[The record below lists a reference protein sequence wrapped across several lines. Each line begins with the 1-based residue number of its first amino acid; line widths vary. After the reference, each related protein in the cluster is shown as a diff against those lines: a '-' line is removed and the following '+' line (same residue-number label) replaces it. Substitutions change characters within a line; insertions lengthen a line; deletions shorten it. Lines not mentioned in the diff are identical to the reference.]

1 MQAAAAPA
9 KRAHVA
15 AAIAIGLTMP
25 AVVPNVI
32 DSTLAALVASL
43 MCWLGI
49 MTRDPDVRLCRLER
63 HGVPGRHLDHRGRL
77 REDGPL
83 DRPRFPGPRANL
95 VLQASLLSKGLK
107 AISSL

>member
-32 DSTLAALVASL
+32 DSTLAALLGVASL
-43 MCWLGI
+43 MCCW
-49 MTRDPDVRLCRLER
+49 
-63 HGVPGRHLDHRGRL
+63 
-77 REDGPL
+77 
-83 DRPRFPGPRANL
+83 A
-95 VLQASLLSKGLK
+95 A
-107 AISSL
+107 